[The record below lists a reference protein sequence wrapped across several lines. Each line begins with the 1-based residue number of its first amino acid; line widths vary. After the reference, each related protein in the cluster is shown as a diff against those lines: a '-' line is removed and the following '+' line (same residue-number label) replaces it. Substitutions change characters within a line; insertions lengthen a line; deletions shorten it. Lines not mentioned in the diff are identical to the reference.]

1 MRKHSHCPE
10 SSIVNTVVYVFPDLI
25 LWNTNLPRIL
35 YFFNKTMS
43 YCVYFKTYIFQLT
56 MSILTF
62 QKYEGGFL
70 YFSLKGTW
78 KKVRRKSL
86 WSDLISCSLRASWA
100 CLVVQTVK
108 NLPAIQETW
117 VQSLG
122 REDPLEK
129 GTTHSS
135 IPVCRTPW
143 TEEPEGLQDMTESLT
158 HS

>member
-1 MRKHSHCPE
+1 MVLWPLTHLDKYLLVNLGVSHC
-10 SSIVNTVVYVFPDLI
+10 
-25 LWNTNLPRIL
+25 
-35 YFFNKTMS
+35 
-43 YCVYFKTYIFQLT
+43 
-56 MSILTF
+56 
-62 QKYEGGFL
+62 L

-158 HS
+158 HSQELLDLYLPPCGYPACLVGIHLFLSHIIHLSIIYVSV